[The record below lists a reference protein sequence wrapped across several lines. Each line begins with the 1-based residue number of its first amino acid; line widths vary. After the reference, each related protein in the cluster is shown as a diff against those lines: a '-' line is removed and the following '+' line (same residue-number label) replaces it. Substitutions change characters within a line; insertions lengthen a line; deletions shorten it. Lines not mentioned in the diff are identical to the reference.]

1 MSKEQQDIKCK
12 SIGGQAVIEGVM
24 MREKADYAVAVRKPD
39 QSIEVIKNTAAPLS
53 AKYPILKWPIIRG
66 VASFIDS
73 LVMGMKL
80 ITMSADM
87 AGLDDMVSEEPS
99 KFEKWLE
106 KTFGD
111 KLNKVIVGFS
121 SVLGILLA
129 MGLFMLLPVYIGGF
143 FSGFLGEKTW
153 ALGIVEGLARI
164 AIFVVYVALVSL
176 SKDIKRVFGYHGAEH
191 KTIHCYEHGDEL
203 TVENARKYPRLHKR
217 CGTNFLFIVMIL
229 SMLLFVFIRTDVFWL
244 RIASRLLL
252 VPLIA
257 GLSYELIKLAG
268 KYDNAFINLISLPGM
283 LLQKITTAE
292 PDDGMLE
299 TAIEALNAVK

>member
-1 MSKEQQDIKCK
+1 MSKGKQDIKYK

-39 QSIEVIKNTAAPLS
+39 QTIEVVKNTVAPLS

-80 ITMSADM
+80 ISMSADM
-87 AGLDDMVSEEPS
+87 AGIDDLVSEEPS
-99 KFEKWLE
+99 KLEKWLE

-121 SVLGILLA
+121 SVLGMLLA
-129 MGLFMLLPVYIGGF
+129 VGLFMLLPVYIGGF
-143 FSGFLGEKTW
+143 FSGLLGDKTW